1 MVRELFR
8 FDAPDVIVGWS
19 AIDDRVMGGRSRSAL
34 RKTGAAC
41 ASFSGEVSL
50 ANGGGFASVRSA
62 PQDLGAPGA
71 RAYAL
76 EVRGD
81 GQRYKLALRTDDA
94 FDGISY
100 QAAFVAPAAAFTTIL
115 LPLSA
120 FVAELPRARHAHPR
134 RRSIPRACGRSG
146 SSSRTARQGRS
157 NSNSACF
164 APSDRGSP
172 SRRSLLIAARAV
184 AWVATRAPCR
194 RESVEVAPA
203 RYPLDSIP
211 ALP

>member
-8 FDAPDVIVGWS
+8 FDTPDVIVGWS

-62 PQDLGAPGA
+62 PQDLGAPA
-71 RAYAL
+71 RAPT
-76 EVRGD
+76 RS
-81 GQRYKLALRTDDA
+81 R
-94 FDGISY
+94 F
-100 QAAFVAPAAAFTTIL
+100 AATAGGTSWRCAPTMRSTG
-115 LPLSA
+115 SA
-120 FVAELPRARHAHPR
+120 IRPRSWRRPPRSRRSCFRCPRSSPASAGAHAHPR

-172 SRRSLLIAARAV
+172 SRRLLLIAARAV

-203 RYPLDSIP
+203 RYPLDSMP